1 MLQSFSYYQILQV
14 TPQSSD
20 EEIKRA
26 YRRLALRHHPDRN
39 PKNRRLS
46 ELRFRMITE
55 AYAGLRTSEKREQY
69 NQSLLPQNDNQKTS
83 WLTGFFRPVRK
94 EESKRI

>member
-1 MLQSFSYYQILQV
+1 MQQSFSYYQILQV

-46 ELRFRMITE
+46 ELRFRLITE
-55 AYAGLRTSEKREQY
+55 AYAGLSTGEKRAQY
-69 NQSLLPQNDNQKTS
+69 NRSISPQNDNQKTS
-83 WLTGFFRPVRK
+83 WLTGFFRPVK
-94 EESKRI
+94 KT